1 MLDALKK
8 LANNQE
14 AIWWVAIHVKALG
27 VVMAER
33 AVQLPNMPTIGE
45 TVPGFAISGFNGV
58 CAPSATPTPVIERL
72 NAAIIKVMTNPAVRD
87 RLIKSGSDIL
97 ERPLP
102 TPEFEAFVRREVLRW
117 QKIVQDANVKVN

>member
-1 MLDALKK
+1 VLEPVLPFVKSG
-8 LANNQE
+8 
-14 AIWWVAIHVKALG
+14 HVKALG

-33 AVQLPNMPTIGE
+33 AVQLPDMPTIGE
-45 TVPGFAISGFNGV
+45 TVPGLAISGFNGV
-58 CAPSATPTPVIERL
+58 CAPSATPAPVSERL
-72 NAAIIKVMTNPAVRD
+72 NAAIIKVMTTPAVRD